1 MTTPEAV
8 PAIAEQDARDD
19 IARIYAEIR
28 ATVGIVNLI
37 WRHMATIE
45 GALPWAWSVLGPAY
59 ASGAV
64 GECADRLRNATQSL
78 LPVTTP
84 LPNEVLR
91 CVGLD
96 ETDRQSIAAIVGSYD
111 RGNASNL
118 VATTALL
125 NVGNARQ
132 QAGEV
137 PAKRADT
144 DVGTRIRQP
153 APGTPTDLPVLAPIL
168 TLADLDEK
176 TATLV
181 MRLNGLCSTHDTP
194 ILVSIYRHLGH
205 WPAFLTLAWMQLSP
219 LAQDGRLSA
228 CAARVDHLAAEQA
241 GRLAST
247 LPAGIGHPE
256 GERALARFL
265 QRIGLHRM
273 VAVTALHSAL
283 LGR

>member
-1 MTTPEAV
+1 M
-8 PAIAEQDARDD
+8 
-19 IARIYAEIR
+19 
-28 ATVGIVNLI
+28 
-37 WRHMATIE
+37 
-45 GALPWAWSVLGPAY
+45 
-59 ASGAV
+59 
-64 GECADRLRNATQSL
+64 
-78 LPVTTP
+78 
-84 LPNEVLR
+84 
-91 CVGLD
+91 
-96 ETDRQSIAAIVGSYD
+96 
-111 RGNASNL
+111 
-118 VATTALL
+118 
-125 NVGNARQ
+125 
-132 QAGEV
+132 
-137 PAKRADT
+137 
-144 DVGTRIRQP
+144 
-153 APGTPTDLPVLAPIL
+153 LAPIL

-265 QRIGLHRM
+265 ERIGLHRM

>member
-1 MTTPEAV
+1 MTAPEAV

-19 IARIYAEIR
+19 IARIYGEIR

-37 WRHMATIE
+37 WRHLATID

-59 ASGAV
+59 ANGAV
-64 GECADRLRNATQSL
+64 GECADRLLTATQSM
-78 LPVTTP
+78 LPVTAP

-96 ETDRQSIAAIVGSYD
+96 ETDRRAIAAIVGSYD

-118 VATTALL
+118 VAATALL
-125 NVGNARQ
+125 NVGNARR
-132 QAGEV
+132 QAGES
-137 PAKRADT
+137 PAPRADIAEGIRT
-144 DVGTRIRQP
+144 RQP
-153 APGTPTDLPVLAPIL
+153 APRAPADLPVLAPIL

-176 TATLV
+176 TAALV

-205 WPAFLTLAWMQLSP
+205 WPAFLALAWTQLSP

-228 CAARVDHLAAEQA
+228 CAARIDDLATEQA
-241 GRLAST
+241 RRLAST
-247 LPAGIGHPE
+247 LPAATAHPE

-265 QRIGLHRM
+265 ERIGLHRM
-273 VAVTALHSAL
+273 VAVTALHAGL

>member
-8 PAIAEQDARDD
+8 PAVAEQDARDD
-19 IARIYAEIR
+19 IARIYAEIH

-37 WRHMATIE
+37 WRHLATID

-59 ASGAV
+59 ANGAV
-64 GECADRLRNATQSL
+64 GECADRLRTATQSL
-78 LPVTTP
+78 LPVTAP

-96 ETDRQSIAAIVGSYD
+96 ETDRRAIAAIVGSYD

-118 VATTALL
+118 VAATALL
-125 NVGNARQ
+125 GVGGARQ
-132 QAGEV
+132 QDGEA
-137 PAKRADT
+137 PAQRSNT
-144 DVGTRIRQP
+144 DVGTRSRQP
-153 APGTPTDLPVLAPIL
+153 TPGAPADFPVLAPIL
-168 TLADLDEK
+168 TLEDLDEK

-205 WPAFLTLAWMQLSP
+205 WPAFLALAWTQLSP

-228 CAARVDHLAAEQA
+228 CAARIDNLAAEQA
-241 GRLAST
+241 RRLAST
-247 LPAGIGHPE
+247 LPAAMGHPE
-256 GERALARFL
+256 GEQALVRFL
-265 QRIGLHRM
+265 ERIGLHRM
-273 VAVTALHSAL
+273 VAVTALHTGL